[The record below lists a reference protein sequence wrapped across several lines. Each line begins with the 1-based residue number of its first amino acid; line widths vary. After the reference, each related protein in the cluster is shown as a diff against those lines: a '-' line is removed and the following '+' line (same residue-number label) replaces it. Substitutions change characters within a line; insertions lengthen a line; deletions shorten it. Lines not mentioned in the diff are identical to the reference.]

1 MNFYFFFGVFKS
13 CFVFGALHNKYYS
26 FYHCWRHPKC
36 FDWKP
41 NRFNIYMLEEF
52 IAFVYLYNQEF
63 SVNINVVCLEK
74 NWYHVCLAA
83 VITYFVDDV
92 ILFLKT
98 RIVLMKKKEA
108 NESFFFQSTSS
119 DLMKCFMIDGCSN
132 FNSKIFLFCQCQLWY
147 SIDKQ
152 KLLRFFQSYA

>member
-1 MNFYFFFGVFKS
+1 
-13 CFVFGALHNKYYS
+13 
-26 FYHCWRHPKC
+26 
-36 FDWKP
+36 
-41 NRFNIYMLEEF
+41 MLEEF

-74 NWYHVCLAA
+74 NLYHVCLAA

-108 NESFFFQSTSS
+108 NERFFFQSTSS

-132 FNSKIFLFCQCQLWY
+132 FNSKIFLFFVNVNYDIALISKNY
-147 SIDKQ
+147 SD
-152 KLLRFFQSYA
+152 FFKVMHNLKNALHFNEV

>member
-1 MNFYFFFGVFKS
+1 
-13 CFVFGALHNKYYS
+13 
-26 FYHCWRHPKC
+26 
-36 FDWKP
+36 
-41 NRFNIYMLEEF
+41 MLEEF

-108 NESFFFQSTSS
+108 NESFF
-119 DLMKCFMIDGCSN
+119 SN
-132 FNSKIFLFCQCQLWY
+132 QPVLI
-147 SIDKQ
+147 
-152 KLLRFFQSYA
+152 